1 MGGEWA
7 QRVDA
12 AAGPADPLGTP
23 PEVSREVR
31 GLRERTL
38 YEFWVRAA
46 SVAGAGPP
54 SRPVSAAPAPAR
66 TSRFL
71 LQRCHDYSNQN

>member
-12 AAGPADPLGTP
+12 AGAEGTGEGLGGAE
-23 PEVSREVR
+23 EVWREVR
-31 GLRERTL
+31 GLRERTV

-46 SVAGAGPP
+46 TAAGAGPP
-54 SRPVSAAPAPAR
+54 SRPVTAAPAPPSMLDLFYLHCCTNR
-66 TSRFL
+66 
-71 LQRCHDYSNQN
+71 